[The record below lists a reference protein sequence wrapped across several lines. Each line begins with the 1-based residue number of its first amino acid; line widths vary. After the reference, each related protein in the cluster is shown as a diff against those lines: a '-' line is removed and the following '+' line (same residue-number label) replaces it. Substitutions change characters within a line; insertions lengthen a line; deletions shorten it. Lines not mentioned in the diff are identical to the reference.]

1 MSARPADTVSRAAHA
16 PLGSAEPG
24 AAFTSGFEQ
33 VWQAARRR
41 RQRRDALYAV
51 VFLIALAGSFQVGQ
65 VRLGTF
71 LDGLPQFTD
80 YFVSIAPDLHFA
92 TLGHDI
98 GAWYW
103 NLGHW
108 LRSLLDTLLMAIA
121 ATLLGFCGGLVLA
134 MPASRNLA
142 PFRGSR
148 YVARRCAEFC
158 RSIPELVSATI
169 FVFAFGIGPFAGVLA
184 LALHTTGALGKLF
197 SEVNENLD
205 TGAADAVRA
214 SGGNWLQTVRYG
226 VIPAAMP
233 NYLSYTLLRFEINVR
248 SATIIGFVGAGGIG
262 QDLMYVV
269 REFLYQDVSAIV
281 LLIIIVVFAIDLLSE
296 RLRHRVLGRE
306 ALA

>member
-1 MSARPADTVSRAAHA
+1 MSARPAETASRAACA
-16 PLGSAEPG
+16 PSGSAVPETG
-24 AAFTSGFEQ
+24 LSSFEQ
-33 VWQAARRR
+33 TWQTARRR
-41 RQRRDALYAV
+41 RRWRDALYGL
-51 VFLIALAGSFQVGQ
+51 VFLAALAASFQLGQ
-65 VRLGTF
+65 VRLDTF
-71 LDGLPQFTD
+71 LAGLPQFTD
-80 YFVSIAPDLHFA
+80 YFVSIAPDLHFT
-92 TLGHDI
+92 TLGHDL

-108 LRSLLDTLLMAIA
+108 LRSLLDTLLMALA
-121 ATLLGFCGGLVLA
+121 ATLLGSCGGLVLA
-134 MPASRNLA
+134 MSALRNLP
-142 PFRGSR
+142 PFRCSR
-148 YVARRCAEFC
+148 YAALRIAELC

-184 LALHTTGALGKLF
+184 LALHSAGALGKLF
-197 SEVNENLD
+197 SEVNENLEM
-205 TGAADAVRA
+205 GAADAVRA

-226 VIPAAMP
+226 VLPAAMP

-269 REFLYQDVSAIV
+269 REFLYPDVSAIV